1 MKTLNSIAICL
12 LLALTTQVFAQRF
25 TSIEPDIIQT
35 GYISGADLD
44 TGYYR
49 SYLRQAAALG
59 EKNSS
64 YSNLMLLAGRDTALV
79 RGQDKVGT
87 YNVIDSHGNVL
98 GTVYPFDGQNI
109 FIANDGTIVHDNK
122 VSAVAV
128 LDSLSDSKKTAIV
141 AFASLRKLVIMQI
154 TITNANNISFNIL
167 NSVDMPGTMWQ
178 AAESYED
185 NIFQSRR
192 LALLGTSQNGANKI
206 YHLATG
212 SPYSKS
218 GSATASG
225 RVDFFSIIENSWV
238 ISQPNTVGLTTGVNG
253 LFLSKD
259 SKFGTDLAVIDNLDK
274 KGGKALAVLLPAST
288 LYPKSAI
295 YIFSME
301 NDWTPSAKP
310 PVEITGTSS
319 LWPKNTESNQNCQGL
334 STANWGDGIP
344 HLLVS
349 CSLTGELNNK
359 GIAIKDIALDSTAN
373 ILYAN
378 NFFYNNAGV
387 GMFLTYETS
396 SNPIAI
402 KNHKNDLNAI
412 SLAINGPVSL
422 ATNGKVLVFSVMD
435 ADYSKN
441 FSIAADTSEAII
453 NMDSLFYKSGI
464 TDFSAKTF
472 FGSAKCDVQGAN
484 LICQAS
490 EKSIGSWSGIE
501 LSGGTCALY
510 KACKKK
516 DTIFVYVRS
525 ASENSNTALRVPRRV
540 LVPYFGFVNFGDVKP
555 LSYFRNPNLQNINLS
570 WNTAGLKLSALSNTP
585 EKGLSIIPFSQ
596 REGIDTLVFNLSI
609 SSPNSTI
616 INNYPVYLYVAD
628 TSKILES
635 AIPANP
641 SSDTV
646 WNTAEKRYIALPHSG
661 SKGNAY
667 TYDIAQDSLEVYAE
681 IIGDYLHILKV
692 DIADI
697 SLAYTENGQ
706 IKYRKITLMPEPKA
720 LPPSKVVNLQ
730 APGLNAKYIGGGLQ
744 INGLNGEFELRAY
757 NFKGEEI
764 QKEKANAKGSVFVK
778 LRQNCPQIVQIRSG
792 SEKISILLP
801 KNSRSGEIGRRA
813 GLKIQ

>member
-1 MKTLNSIAICL
+1 MRTLNSKAICL
-12 LLALTTQVFAQRF
+12 LLALATQVFAQRF
-25 TSIEPDIIQT
+25 TSIEPDILQT
-35 GYISGADLD
+35 GYISNTDLD

-64 YSNLMLLAGRDTALV
+64 YANLMLLAGRDTVLV
-79 RGQDKVGT
+79 KGQDEVGT
-87 YNVIDSHGNVL
+87 YNVVSSHGNVL
-98 GTVYPFDGQNI
+98 GTVYPFSGQNI
-109 FIANDGTIVHDNK
+109 FTSNDGTIVHDNA

-154 TITNANNISFNIL
+154 TMTNANNISFSIL
-167 NSVDMPGTMWQ
+167 NSDDMPGAMWQ
-178 AAESYED
+178 AAENYNDSRVFY
-185 NIFQSRR
+185 SRR
-192 LALLGTSQNGANKI
+192 LALLGTSQSGANKI

-212 SPYSKS
+212 NPYSKS

-225 RVDFFSIIENSWV
+225 RVDFFSIIENAWSF
-238 ISQPNTVGLTTGVNG
+238 SQPNTIGLTTGVNE

-274 KGGKALAVLLPAST
+274 KGGKALAILLPAST

-295 YIFSME
+295 YVFSMD

-319 LWPKNTESNQNCQGL
+319 LWPKNAESNQNCQGL

-349 CSLTGELNNK
+349 CTLTGELNNK
-359 GIAIKDIALDSTAN
+359 GIAIKDIALDSAAN

-378 NFFYNNAGV
+378 NFFYNGV
-387 GMFLTYETS
+387 SVGKFLTYETG

-402 KNHKNDLNAI
+402 KNHENDLNAI
-412 SLAINGPVSL
+412 SLAINGPVGL
-422 ATNGKVLVFSVMD
+422 ATSGKVLVFSVMD

-441 FSIAADTSEAII
+441 FSIAADTSEAIVNI
-453 NMDSLFYKSGI
+453 DSLFYRSGI
-464 TDFSAKTF
+464 ANFSAKTF
-472 FGSAKCDVQGAN
+472 FGSAKCEVQKAN
-484 LICQAS
+484 LMCQAS

-501 LSGGTCALY
+501 LSGGGSCDLY

-516 DTIFVYVRS
+516 DSIFVYVRS
-525 ASENSNTALRVPRRV
+525 AGESPNTALRVPKSM
-540 LVPYFGFVNFGDVKP
+540 LVPYFGSLSLGNAKQ
-555 LSYFRNPNLQNINLS
+555 LSYFRNPNLQNINLGWS
-570 WNTAGLKLSALSNTP
+570 AAGLKLSALSVTP
-585 EKGLSIIPFSQ
+585 EKGLSITPFSQ

-609 SSPNSTI
+609 SFANSTI

-628 TSKILES
+628 TSKILEN
-635 AIPANP
+635 AIPAN
-641 SSDTV
+641 SGSDTV
-646 WNTAEKRYIALPHSG
+646 WNTAEKKYIALPRWS

-667 TYDIAQDSLEVYAE
+667 TYDIAQDSLEIYAK
-681 IIGDYLHILKV
+681 IVGDYLHILKV

-720 LPPSKVVNLQ
+720 LPPSKVSNLQ
-730 APGLNAKYIGGGLQ
+730 APSLNAKHISGGLQ

-764 QKEKANAKGSVFVK
+764 QKEKANAKGSVFVR

-792 SEKISILLP
+792 KEKISIFIP
-801 KNSRSGEIGRRA
+801 
-813 GLKIQ
+813 Q